1 MSLSDLQ
8 ARIEAEVLSVIS
20 RPADVD
26 RLDLSTDL
34 LFVKHLDDEKAKAIR
49 RFFALRAIVQDGNN
63 RITDEGVR
71 CLSMIHSLEWLD
83 LEWGGAITDD
93 ALEYISGLSHLKWLD
108 IDFCVNL
115 TPKGLYRLRQRLPNL
130 KLSIDP

>member
-63 RITDEGVR
+63 RITD
-71 CLSMIHSLEWLD
+71 
-83 LEWGGAITDD
+83 D

-130 KLSIDP
+130 KLSIDL